1 MSRYISEAIRSL
13 VVTRANGRCE
23 YCLLHQDD
31 AVFNHEIEHIISLKH
46 GGSSDPDNLAWAC
59 AFCNRN
65 KGTDIGTLLL
75 PSQDF
80 TRLFNPRMDI
90 WVHHFQ
96 LNQGEIMPLTP
107 IGQATVKVLAIN
119 HFERIIERRELMRD
133 GLYPRE

>member
-75 PSQDF
+75 PSQ
-80 TRLFNPRMDI
+80 
-90 WVHHFQ
+90 
-96 LNQGEIMPLTP
+96 GEIMPLTP